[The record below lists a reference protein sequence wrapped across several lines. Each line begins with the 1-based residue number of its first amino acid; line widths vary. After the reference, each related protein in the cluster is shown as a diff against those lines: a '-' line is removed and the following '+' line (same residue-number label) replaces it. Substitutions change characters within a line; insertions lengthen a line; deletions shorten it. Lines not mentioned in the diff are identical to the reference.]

1 MNDAIKRVGPSDMM
15 SHSAVKREGR
25 RRGVNGTGQKKPPS
39 RYLGRKDG
47 SGGALNRRI

>member
-25 RRGVNGTGQKKPPS
+25 WRGVNGTGQKKS
-39 RYLGRKDG
+39 RLRVISDAKTAQGGR
-47 SGGALNRRI
+47 